1 RLACRGVE
9 HPQGAPGGAG
19 RFGLR
24 RPRLHGREPAHG
36 RPAQLLRSEHVIAF
50 RYTVMR
56 LMIFVGI
63 LALFVLVGL
72 DQIWALVFAAL
83 FSMVT
88 SYFLLA
94 PDRERLAR
102 GVERKVEERMARR
115 EQKVDEGRTLEYEE
129 DAEIEEPRRSGDA

>member
-1 RLACRGVE
+1 
-9 HPQGAPGGAG
+9 
-19 RFGLR
+19 
-24 RPRLHGREPAHG
+24 
-36 RPAQLLRSEHVIAF
+36 VIAF

-56 LMIFVGI
+56 LMIFVGF
-63 LALFVLVGL
+63 LALFILVGL

-115 EQKVDEGRTLEYEE
+115 EQKVDEGRTLEDEE